1 MINPVVEKRFEYK
14 GIPCVILFMVPGYRC
29 GYVKVPESH
38 EWHGKDIY
46 DLDVNCHC
54 GLTYAERYLYGQEDG
69 WWIGFDCAH
78 ACDGYDFEKAK
89 ELFVDDKDAM
99 KQIEFME
106 GCKYLKGVRV
116 RSLAYCETEC
126 MKIVNQMLAELE

>member
-1 MINPVVEKRFEYK
+1 
-14 GIPCVILFMVPGYRC
+14 MVPGYRC

-38 EWHGKDIY
+38 EWHGKDIC

-54 GLTYAERYLYGQEDG
+54 GLTYAEWYLLGQEDG

-89 ELFVDDKDAM
+89 EYYADNEAVIN
-99 KQIEFME
+99 QIKYME
-106 GCKYLKGVRV
+106 DVHYMRDLPV

-126 MKIVNQMLAELE
+126 MKIVNQMLAQPE